1 MHFRGQELS
10 ELRIVPVSTPAE
22 LKRFIRL
29 PAKLAAGDPNFVTP
43 LMLERLDALSPGK
56 NPFFEHAKVQ
66 FFLAVR
72 DGRDVGRISAQV
84 DELLKESDLGH
95 FGMIA
100 AEDDAA
106 VFAALFAAAESWLR
120 ERGRSRVQGPFN
132 LTINE
137 ETGLL
142 IDGFNTPPMIFMSHD
157 APYAAGQ
164 IERLGY
170 AKAKDVIAYIFDMA
184 KGMPSQ
190 VQKMMTRLQSAG
202 MTVRPIDMSNF
213 NREFDLVMDIF
224 NDAWSQNWGFVPFTD
239 AELKH
244 MGKGLKPLID
254 KRFTAIVECNG
265 QAIGFGIL
273 LPNLNEAIRDFGGK
287 LLPFN
292 WIKLLLR
299 LKRGTRT
306 GRVPLMGVR
315 RSFSGGLAAGMVP
328 FMIIDSMHKGAIEK
342 RMQQIELS
350 WILEDNR
357 AMRRIIEA
365 LGAVAYKTYRVYEK
379 SLS

>member
-1 MHFRGQELS
+1 LS
-10 ELRIVPVSTPAE
+10 ELRIVPVGTPAE

-29 PAKLAAGDPNFVTP
+29 PARLAAGDPNFITA
-43 LMLERLDALSPGK
+43 LEMERLDALSPGK
-56 NPFFEHAKVQ
+56 NPYFEHAKVQ

-72 DGRDVGRISAQV
+72 DGRDVGRISAQI
-84 DELLKESDLGH
+84 DELVKERDLGQ

-100 AEDDAA
+100 AEDDPA
-106 VFAALFAAAESWLR
+106 VFAALFAAAEGWLR

-142 IDGFNTPPMIFMSHD
+142 IEGFNTPPMIFMSHD
-157 APYAAGQ
+157 APYAAAQ

-170 AKAKDVIAYIFDMA
+170 AKAKDLIAYLFDMA
-184 KGMPSQ
+184 KGMPPQ
-190 VQKMMTRLQSAG
+190 VQKMMARLQSAG

-213 NREFDLVMDIF
+213 NREFDLVMEIF

-254 KRFTAIVECNG
+254 KRFTAIVEYNG

-273 LPNLNEAIRDFGGK
+273 LPNLNEAIRDFGGR

-315 RSFSGGLAAGMVP
+315 RSFNGGLAAGMVP

-342 RMQQIELS
+342 KMQQIELS

-365 LGAVAYKTYRVYEK
+365 LGSVAYKTYRVYEK

>member
-1 MHFRGQELS
+1 MS

-29 PAKLAAGDPNFVTP
+29 PARLAAGDPNFVTP
-43 LMLERLDALSPGK
+43 LMMERLDALSPGK

-66 FFLAVR
+66 LFLAVR
-72 DGRDVGRISAQV
+72 DGCDVGRISAQI
-84 DELLKESDLGH
+84 DELLKERDLGH

-106 VFAALFAAAESWLR
+106 VYAALFAAAERWLR

-170 AKAKDVIAYIFDMA
+170 AKAKDVIAYLFDMA
-184 KGMPSQ
+184 TGMPPQ
-190 VQKMMTRLQSAG
+190 VQKMMARLQSVG

-213 NREFDLVMDIF
+213 NREFDLVMEIF

-244 MGKGLKPLID
+244 MAKGLKPLID
-254 KRFTAIVECNG
+254 KRFTAIVEYNG

-273 LPNLNEAIRDFGGK
+273 LPNLNEAIRDFGGR

-315 RSFSGGLAAGMVP
+315 RSFGGGLAAGMVP

-342 RMQQIELS
+342 KMQQIELS

-365 LGAVAYKTYRVYEK
+365 LGAVAYKTYRLYEK